1 VRAVQRSLPGD
12 PNAPGIT
19 APTRPVGSINS
30 KNGAVVTELRPG
42 RPVEPTRVEAYV
54 RDLAG
59 APFRT
64 VATTLLGGERAEP
77 CPVCRKP
84 GFSLRAL
91 DRAGRCYGCGKVSL
105 RMLFDAVY
113 RPFED
118 DAPTGPDA
126 EGDAPAGPVGSTT
139 AGTWRK
145 RPKR

>member
-1 VRAVQRSLPGD
+1 LPGD

-19 APTRPVGSINS
+19 APTRPVGSVNS

-42 RPVEPTRVEAYV
+42 RPVDPARVEAYV

-77 CPVCRKP
+77 CPVCRNP
-84 GFSLRAL
+84 GSSLRAH
-91 DRAGRCYGCGKVSL
+91 DRVGQCYHCGKVSL
-105 RMLFDAVY
+105 GMLFDAVY
-113 RPFED
+113 RPLEG
-118 DAPTGPDA
+118 DAPTGPEA

-139 AGTWRK
+139 AGTRRK
-145 RPKR
+145 RRKR